1 MTFVTQQTTLTRIG
15 SFTASVIA
23 DPNNDGVY
31 DWIIGGHTS
40 PFTTGAVA
48 FNALTLTT
56 SGAIQAS
63 FDAAFSNQTHVMS
76 REMLAADFNGD
87 GVDDTFVANT
97 GYDGSPYPGE
107 QDMLFLGTS

>member
-1 MTFVTQQTTLTRIG
+1 MSFLTQETSLTRIG
-15 SFTASVIA
+15 SFTATVIA

-31 DWIIGGHTS
+31 DWIIGGHTL
-40 PFTTGAVA
+40 PFTTDSVA

-56 SGAIQAS
+56 SGAVLAS

-87 GVDDTFVANT
+87 GVDDIFVANT
-97 GYDGSPYPGE
+97 GYDFSPWPGE
-107 QDMLFLGTS
+107 QDM